1 MKMDVKSLLAAAREA
16 RASDLHLIAHR
27 PPLLRIDGSLG
38 AAADSPALS
47 PEDTELA
54 LKELVSEAARE
65 EFAANK
71 ELDFG
76 FSLPG
81 SGRYRGNAALQQG
94 TVSLV
99 IRLLPPEIPSLE
111 ALGLPDICRELA
123 GKKRGMVVVS
133 GPTGSGKSTSL
144 AAMINHLNS
153 LENRRIVT
161 VEDPVEYVYEH
172 AQGVVTQRELGGDT
186 HSFAGA
192 LKHVLRQ
199 DPDVILIGEMRDLET
214 AAAALNIAETGHLVL
229 TTGHATGAAQAV
241 ERIVD
246 LFPPYERQMAQAR
259 LASLLQGILCQ
270 VLVPRAGGS
279 GRVVAVEV
287 MLANSAVRNLIREG
301 KTFQLANTIRTHREQ
316 GMQLLD
322 QTLVDLYRRQEISR
336 EHLLSFSND
345 PVEVA
350 KMINTAGHGREFAP
364 SWL

>member
-1 MKMDVKSLLAAAREA
+1 MDIKTLLASARDA
-16 RASDLHLIAHR
+16 GASDLHLIAHR
-27 PPLLRIDGSLG
+27 PPLLRIDGSLN
-38 AAADSPALS
+38 AAADSPVLS

-54 LKELVSEAARE
+54 LKQLVSEAARE
-65 EFAANK
+65 EFAVKK

-99 IRLLPPEIPSLE
+99 VRLLPPEIPSLE
-111 ALGLPDICRELA
+111 ALGLPDICQELA
-123 GKKRGMVVVS
+123 CKKRGMVVVS
-133 GPTGSGKSTSL
+133 GPTGSGKSTTL
-144 AAMINHLNS
+144 AAMINHVNS
-153 LENRRIVT
+153 LENRRMVT

-172 AQGVVTQRELGGDT
+172 GKGVVTQRELGGDT
-186 HSFAGA
+186 HSFADA

-246 LFPPYERQMAQAR
+246 LFPPHERQMMQSR

-270 VLVPRAGGS
+270 VLVPRATGS

-287 MLANSAVRNLIREG
+287 MLANGAVRNLIREG

-322 QTLVDLYRRQEISR
+322 QALVDLYRRREISH

-350 KMINTAGHGREFAP
+350 KMAGGGGESGFTTTRF
-364 SWL
+364 